1 MSGTRTPATGKS
13 DIPRRPG
20 DGAAAAR
27 RPGDSADSPPEEHQS
42 RRLIVGREISLT
54 GEISACD
61 HLIVEGQIEARIGDC
76 KTLDVADGGTFKGS
90 ADIGDADIAGRFEGD
105 LSVQNRLTL
114 RSTGVINGTIKY
126 GELAVEAGGRLIG
139 QTEPINANETVV
151 TPLVDPNKRTS
162 QTGPNS
168 GHSSASSSP
177 GSAAASSSASGGIGG
192 SPVAQSVPASDN
204 SSG

>member
-1 MSGTRTPATGKS
+1 MSGTRTPPAGKA

-20 DGAAAAR
+20 EGAAR
-27 RPGDSADSPPEEHQS
+27 RPGESAESPPEEHQS

-61 HLIVEGQIEARIGDC
+61 HLIVEGRIEARIGDC

-151 TPLVDPNKRTS
+151 TPLVDTSKRTAQS
-162 QTGPNS
+162 
-168 GHSSASSSP
+168 
-177 GSAAASSSASGGIGG
+177 GSAPGYGSQSPSASSSASSAAVGGPAAQ
-192 SPVAQSVPASDN
+192 PVSASE
-204 SSG
+204 SSSS

>member
-1 MSGTRTPATGKS
+1 MSGTRTPPPGKS

-20 DGAAAAR
+20 DTSATAGR
-27 RPGDSADSPPEEHQS
+27 RPSESGETTADDPQS
-42 RRLIVGREISLT
+42 RRLIVGRDISLT

-61 HLIVEGQIEARIGDC
+61 HLIVEGRIEARIGDC

-114 RSTGVINGTIKY
+114 RATGVVNGTIKY

-151 TPLVDPNKRTS
+151 TPLVDPGRRS
-162 QTGPNS
+162 QSAGSS
-168 GHSSASSSP
+168 GGSASSSS
-177 GSAAASSSASGGIGG
+177 GSAGSAPSGSVSSSSSHA
-192 SPVAQSVPASDN
+192 PQPVPAAERG
-204 SSG
+204 SS

>member
-1 MSGTRTPATGKS
+1 MSGTRTPPTGKS

-20 DGAAAAR
+20 EASGSNR
-27 RPGDSADSPPEEHQS
+27 RSGEAADSPPEEHQS

-61 HLIVEGQIEARIGDC
+61 HLIVEGRIEARIGDC

-151 TPLVDPNKRTS
+151 TPLVDSSKRPA
-162 QTGPNS
+162 QS
-168 GHSSASSSP
+168 GSASGYSSTSSP
-177 GSAAASSSASGGIGG
+177 ASASAASSSAS
-192 SPVAQSVPASDN
+192 SATAHPVSASDRT
-204 SSG
+204 SG